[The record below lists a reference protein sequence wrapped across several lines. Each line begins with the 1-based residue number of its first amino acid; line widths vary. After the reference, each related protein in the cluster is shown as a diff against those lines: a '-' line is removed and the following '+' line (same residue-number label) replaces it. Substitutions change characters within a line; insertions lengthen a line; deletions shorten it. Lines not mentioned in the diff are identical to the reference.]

1 MLGGAASAGGGVS
14 ATRGSSVS
22 CEKKIVSHSS
32 RETFLSPSRSESSNS
47 RSVGLTPCAVAS
59 CGEGYRINGAVQVM
73 VWAVGI
79 AKQQLHGGATAVRQ
93 GAKSIS
99 RFPAQLPQTAHAQ
112 WQKDARQSYARI
124 VPDALRLTLWDS
136 QRMQG
141 RVTNHVTSSN
151 SSSMI
156 DS

>member
-47 RSVGLTPCAVAS
+47 RSVGLTPCAAAS
-59 CGEGYRINGAVQVM
+59 CGEGYMINGAVQVM

-79 AKQQLHGGATAVRQ
+79 AKQQRHGGATAVRQ
-93 GAKSIS
+93 GARVSLG
-99 RFPAQLPQTAHAQ
+99 FLP
-112 WQKDARQSYARI
+112 SC
-124 VPDALRLTLWDS
+124 LN
-136 QRMQG
+136 QRMP
-141 RVTNHVTSSN
+141 N
-151 SSSMI
+151 SKKMPASPTRALCPTLSGSQSGI
-156 DS
+156 LNVCKDG

>member
-1 MLGGAASAGGGVS
+1 VLGGAASAGGGVS

-73 VWAVGI
+73 VSAVGI
-79 AKQQLHGGATAVRQ
+79 AKQQPFTAERRLCVR
-93 GAKSIS
+93 
-99 RFPAQLPQTAHAQ
+99 AQRVSLGFLP
-112 WQKDARQSYARI
+112 SC
-124 VPDALRLTLWDS
+124 LN
-136 QRMQG
+136 QRMP
-141 RVTNHVTSSN
+141 N
-151 SSSMI
+151 SKKMPASPTRALFPTLSGSQSGI
-156 DS
+156 LNVCKDG